1 MDSPPPASAPAP
13 LRRSTGRLLTL
24 AYVPFVVYSVA
35 GAGWMLWHNIAA
47 IVLLFVWIMIVG
59 LFGLLIGS
67 LATAAQYG
75 GLAACHLLA
84 AFAMRP
90 WLHLPRWAMGLFLF
104 AAFALL
110 STMFVRALIASGSA
124 DYPYDE

>member
-1 MDSPPPASAPAP
+1 
-13 LRRSTGRLLTL
+13 LTL

-47 IVLLFVWIMIVG
+47 IVLLFVWMMIVG
-59 LFGLLIGS
+59 LFGLLMGS
-67 LATAAQYG
+67 LGTASICG

-90 WLHLPRWAMGLFLF
+90 WLQLPRWTMGVFLF
-104 AAFALL
+104 ASFALQATL
-110 STMFVRALIASGSA
+110 FVRALIASGSA